1 MNNKKVLTT
10 TALLLITLSSAQV
23 KAAHFSDLVIVQ
35 EAAQTGLW
43 TSVSSGTMADG
54 SSVPKKTVTMC
65 ATKAEIL
72 QNFNHAMYYDT
83 RTGKEQK
90 ECPTKLTN
98 NTTTLGVA
106 RMTCPAQTVVV
117 AGKTFE
123 TPSFTAIGEFK
134 RINKQQWAIR
144 LDKML
149 STLTY
154 HGSATASCVKNR
166 K

>member
-1 MNNKKVLTT
+1 MNNKKILTA
-10 TALLLITLSSAQV
+10 TALLLITLGSAQAN
-23 KAAHFSDLVIVQ
+23 AAHFSDLVIVQ

-54 SSVPKKTVTMC
+54 SQMPKKTEIMC

-72 QNFNHAMYYDT
+72 QNFNHAIYYDT

-90 ECPTKLTN
+90 DCPTKLTT
-98 NTTTLGVA
+98 NTSTLGIA
-106 RMTCPAQTVVV
+106 SMTCPAQNLFV
-117 AGKTFE
+117 AGKTFK

-134 RINKQQWAIR
+134 HINKQQWTIR